1 MNEKENIFDIRSN
14 IDPVDNKPYVEVLK
28 EDKDY
33 KARFAA
39 KNKKDFNVQL
49 KKDNV
54 EADLSKGPEGKNI
67 RLKKDNLEAAFKNK
81 KDFNVQLKKDNFEA
95 GLSKGP
101 GEKNIRLKKDNLE
114 AALSKVPGGKKAT
127 VGYNKGNFKIQASKG
142 PEGNSAMFS
151 YTKTL
156 GSKAKENLSQF
167 VDSKADGGF
176 IIGKGKDYIKD
187 LL

>member
-1 MNEKENIFDIRSN
+1 MNEEENIFDIRSN

-54 EADLSKGPEGKNI
+54 EAD
-67 RLKKDNLEAAFKNK
+67 
-81 KDFNVQLKKDNFEA
+81 V
-95 GLSKGP
+95 SKGP
-101 GEKNIRLKKDNLE
+101 G
-114 AALSKVPGGKKAT
+114 GKRAT